1 MAMDVMLLD
10 PANWPA
16 LLAEQAGSL
25 GTPSILAAVSAT
37 FALAAL
43 VALLSPPR
51 YVRQKSLFTPAER
64 KFRDALAKAFGGR
77 CEIYAKVRMVDLIT
91 PSGKEG
97 GRGWWRAFRRISSK
111 HIDFVLTE
119 ADGAL
124 LLAIELDDAS
134 HARRARRARDKLV
147 ERAFAQAGLPL
158 LRVPLRRSGDIDW
171 LRGEA
176 ERVVPV
182 LSRRP

>member
-1 MAMDVMLLD
+1 MDAGLLD

-16 LLAEQAGSL
+16 LLSAHAGSV
-25 GTPSILAAVSAT
+25 GMPGILVGVAAL

-51 YVRQKSLFTPAER
+51 YVRQQSLFTPPER
-64 KFRDALAKAFGGR
+64 KFRRALATAFGDR
-77 CEIYAKVRMVDLIT
+77 CEVYAKVRMVDLIT

-111 HIDFVLTE
+111 HIDFVLAE
-119 ADGAL
+119 DDGSL

-134 HARRARRARDKLV
+134 HQRRDRRARDKLV
-147 ERAFAQAGLPL
+147 ERAFAQAGMPL
-158 LRVPLRRSGDIDW
+158 LRVPLRRRGDVGW
-171 LRGEA
+171 LRREA
-176 ERVVPV
+176 ERLVPS